1 MGSTQVL
8 PEKRN
13 FMCADGCQLWETQ
26 SGQCL
31 TAMVAAYRSLAL
43 YITPPPTSRG
53 RKQGRILSAVAKIIK
68 TGHWINF
75 CFDFNPLV
83 LGDFLFSL
91 LMKVHT
97 EVHYGNR
104 LGNPKFQVSTFIH
117 YQDMKKIYFSVFLTV
132 QLYFP
137 TNCIQILT

>member
-43 YITPPPTSRG
+43 YILSPTPQGVGSRAEHF
-53 RKQGRILSAVAKIIK
+53 R
-68 TGHWINF
+68 
-75 CFDFNPLV
+75 
-83 LGDFLFSL
+83 
-91 LMKVHT
+91 
-97 EVHYGNR
+97 
-104 LGNPKFQVSTFIH
+104 
-117 YQDMKKIYFSVFLTV
+117 
-132 QLYFP
+132 
-137 TNCIQILT
+137 